1 MRNALLIMAFV
12 AASPVLAQDYQRGA
26 DPRWQSQDD
35 RRAYERDSQYDR
47 DQDRAQRE
55 MDAQRRDLE
64 PSDRYERGD
73 RYDRDDRNASREGG
87 RYEAQVTSVRAVVA
101 ESGQHCWVE
110 RERVAQ
116 PGNDRSGANVP
127 GAVVGAIVGGV
138 LGHQIG
144 GGHGKDIA
152 TAGGAVGG
160 GLLGANVGRDRGD
173 DRTVD
178 RDVQHCRQ
186 TRGDQRPEYW
196 DVTYTFH
203 GQQHRAQ
210 LTYPPGETLPVNR
223 DGEPM

>member
-1 MRNALLIMAFV
+1 MRKTLLIVAFL

-35 RRAYERDSQYDR
+35 RRAYERGSQY

-55 MDAQRRDLE
+55 MDSQRRDLE
-64 PSDRYERGD
+64 PGD
-73 RYDRDDRNASREGG
+73 RPERDDRNAGHEGG
-87 RYEAQVTSVRAVVA
+87 RYEAHVTSVRAVMA
-101 ESGQHCWVE
+101 EGGQRCWIE
-110 RERVAQ
+110 RERIAQ
-116 PGNDRSGANVP
+116 PDSGRGNVNVP

-138 LGHQIG
+138 LGHQVG
-144 GGHGKDIA
+144 GGRGQDLA

-173 DRTVD
+173 DRTVE
-178 RDVQHCRQ
+178 RDVQHCKQ
-186 TRGDQRPEYW
+186 TRGEERPDYW
-196 DVTYTFH
+196 DVTYTFR

-210 LTYPPGETLPVNR
+210 LTYPPGATLPVNR

>member
-1 MRNALLIMAFV
+1 MRKTLLIMAFM
-12 AASPVLAQDYQRGA
+12 AASPVLAQDYQRGV

-35 RRAYERDSQYDR
+35 RRAYERDSQYD
-47 DQDRAQRE
+47 QDRAQRE
-55 MDAQRRDLE
+55 MDEQRRDLE
-64 PSDRYERGD
+64 PGDRDRSDRGD
-73 RYDRDDRNASREGG
+73 RYDRDARGEGG

-101 ESGQHCWVE
+101 EGGQHCWVE
-110 RERVAQ
+110 REHVAQ
-116 PGNDRSGANVP
+116 ADNGRSGANVP
-127 GAVVGAIVGGV
+127 GAVIGAIVGGV
-138 LGHQIG
+138 LGHQVG

-173 DRTVD
+173 DRTVA

-186 TRGDQRPEYW
+186 TRGDERPDYW
-196 DVTYTFH
+196 DVTYTFR